1 MTTEPQTGA
10 VDPQR
15 PTLIQDPTIPDAQ
28 TYEPSSSC
36 LDTQC
41 SGHPQTDKH
50 IGQQQKGNTV
60 LKQDIIEPIEQRMDS
75 RPGPRSQLSIK
86 ALLAGIIIAATR
98 RRPYSPAAVA
108 EALSSVSA
116 EEAAELGLT
125 PADLPKQPVS
135 YEIVRRRMKRLEDAL
150 AAGWTVNGSQYDLNW
165 LTTDLLAAS
174 VPAAAARRCETIAI
188 DRTAFSAWSVRRHGK
203 ENAPSGDGRVVRS
216 LDPDARTGFRWAAD
230 QGGGCLFEGYDILIA
245 AVVDSDPY
253 VLGLQ
258 VEPAGADL
266 AKPGLEAIKMARR
279 IAPGFSE
286 VHADRGFARLQS
298 GIPTVSENY
307 QRSYVSFSIP
317 NDALPDQLHHLG
329 AKAAPR
335 TPGVRTEVVMAWL
348 NAGRYFEAGDCRRP
362 GVAVHTMAALAA
374 VVALNLYFRRNQAGR
389 VRLRPG
395 SAATSSGSLTHHWCP
410 AHLRPSPTEPEH
422 RRLTERH
429 YGFAHR
435 GAPERTNR
443 DIKSRTSSHNK
454 GEK

>member
-10 VDPQR
+10 VNAR
-15 PTLIQDPTIPDAQ
+15 RSALIQDPTIPDAQ
-28 TYEPSSSC
+28 TYEQRASC
-36 LDTQC
+36 LSTQC
-41 SGHPQTDKH
+41 GRHLQTDKH

-60 LKQDIIEPIEQRMDS
+60 LKQNIIEPIEQRLDS

-98 RRPYSPAAVA
+98 QRPYSPAAVA
-108 EALSSVSA
+108 ETLNSVSA

-125 PADLPKQPVS
+125 PADVLKQPVS
-135 YEIVRRRMKRLEDAL
+135 YEIVRLRMKLLEDTL
-150 AAGWTVNGSQYDLNW
+150 AVGWTVNGSRYDLAW
-165 LTTDLLAAS
+165 FTAELLAAS
-174 VPAAAARRCETIAI
+174 VPVAAARRCETIAI

-203 ENAPSGDGRVVRS
+203 GNAPSDDGRVVRS
-216 LDPDARTGFRWAAD
+216 LDPDARTGYRWAAD

-258 VEPAGADL
+258 VEPAGADP
-266 AKPGLEAIKMARR
+266 AESGLEAITMSRR
-279 IAPGFSE
+279 IAPGISE
-286 VHADRGFARLQS
+286 VVAGRRFAKPQLSVSAVREGFS
-298 GIPTVSENY
+298 V
-307 QRSYVSFSIP
+307 P
-317 NDALPDQLHHLG
+317 NDSSPDQPYRFVTEASRRAL
-329 AKAAPR
+329 
-335 TPGVRTEVVMAWL
+335 GVRTEAVMARL
-348 NAGRYFEAGDCRRP
+348 SAGRYFERGGCRRH
-362 GVAVHTMAALAA
+362 GLAAHTLAALAA
-374 VVALNLYFRRNQAGR
+374 VVALNLHLRRNQAGR
-389 VRLRPG
+389 VRHGLG